1 MKRVNTI
8 DEPGRSSFRRRMA
21 AGLAVILSGLAGV
34 VFFSSRNLANE
45 AAISGIR
52 ELIYLAG
59 LAMAIFLVVAWIVI
73 NRNFDARIRAEQQIL
88 ELNNSLEKKIAE
100 RSEELTR
107 AEQLLRHTLDNMIE
121 GVQIMDFNW
130 KYIYVNDALVK
141 QSRYSHNELIG
152 HSIMD
157 LYPGVEK
164 TEMFRCLKQCMEE
177 RVPVSMETEFQ
188 FPDRSSD
195 WFELNFQPVPDGI
208 FILSTETTRQRDAS
222 RLITEQKALAESLLL
237 AAPDGIMGI
246 DEQGRITMVN
256 QQAEQIFGYS
266 SQEII
271 GHHISRLIPG
281 SGQDIYENIPEQ
293 LPEKA
298 PVLKKEMLGIRK
310 NRERF
315 PVDISLSLLQTGANK
330 TVIGSFRDITEK
342 KRVEAE
348 LQNLTDNLEAT
359 VQLRTAQLEAINKEL
374 DSFSYSVSH
383 DLRAPLRAIDGYTK
397 ILLEEYGP
405 KVDEQGKLIM
415 ETVRKNARRMGQLI
429 DDLLAFSRLGK
440 QSLVNTAVNMEQ
452 LVYGIVDELKAQQPE
467 RVEFVL
473 HELAAAS
480 GDNSML
486 KQAVSN
492 LVANA
497 VKYSSKKVNPR
508 IEIGSYAENGS
519 LVYYVR
525 DNGAGFD
532 MLYADKLFGVFQ
544 RLHST
549 KEFEGTGVGLA
560 IVQRIIQRHGGQ
572 VWADAREGEGA
583 VFYFSLPKTV

>member
-8 DEPGRSSFRRRMA
+8 DEHGRNSFKRRLA
-21 AGLAVILSGLAGV
+21 AGLVVILFGLTGV

-45 AAISGIR
+45 AAISGTR
-52 ELIYLAG
+52 QMIYLVG
-59 LAMAIFLVVAWIVI
+59 LAMAIFLIIAWIVI

-152 HSIMD
+152 HSI
-157 LYPGVEK
+157 LEVYPGLEK
-164 TEMFRCLKQCMEE
+164 TELFSCLKQCMEE
-177 RVPVSMETEFQ
+177 RVPVSLETEFR

-222 RLITEQKALAESLLL
+222 RVITEQKALAESLLL

-256 QQAEQIFGYS
+256 QQAEQIFGYN

-271 GHHISRLIPG
+271 GHHISRLIPE

-298 PVLKKEMLGIRK
+298 LVLKKEMLGIRK

-315 PVDISLSLLQTGANK
+315 PVDISLSLLQTGTNK

-348 LQNLTDNLEAT
+348 LQNLTNNLEVT
-359 VQLRTAQLEAINKEL
+359 VQLRTAQLEAINNEL

-405 KVDEQGKLIM
+405 KVDDQGKLMM
-415 ETVRKNARRMGQLI
+415 ETVRRNARRMGQLI
-429 DDLLAFSRLGK
+429 DDLLAFSHLGK
-440 QSLVNTAVNMEQ
+440 QSLVTTAVNMKQ
-452 LVYGIVDELKAQQPE
+452 MVFGIVDELKDQQPE

-473 HELAAAS
+473 HELPAAS
-480 GDNSML
+480 GDNNML

-492 LVANA
+492 LVENA
-497 VKYSSKKVNPR
+497 VKYSSKKENPR

-519 LVYYVR
+519 QVYYVR

-583 VFYFSLPKTV
+583 VFYFSLPKTI

>member
-8 DEPGRSSFRRRMA
+8 DEPGRSSFKRRMA
-21 AGLAVILSGLAGV
+21 AGLAVILFGLAGV

-45 AAISGIR
+45 AAISGTR
-52 ELIYLAG
+52 QLIYLVG
-59 LAMAIFLVVAWIVI
+59 LAMAIFLVIAWIVI

-164 TEMFRCLKQCMEE
+164 TELFSCLKQCMEE

-298 PVLKKEMLGIRK
+298 LVLKKEMSGIRK

-315 PVDISLSLLQTGANK
+315 PVDISLSLLQTGTNK

-348 LQNLTDNLEAT
+348 LQNLTNNLEAT

-405 KVDEQGKLIM
+405 KVDDQGKLMM
-415 ETVRKNARRMGQLI
+415 ETVRRNARRMGQLI

-452 LVYGIVDELKAQQPE
+452 MVYGIVDELKDQQPE

-473 HELAAAS
+473 HELLAAS

-497 VKYSSKKVNPR
+497 VKYSSKKENPR

-519 LVYYVR
+519 QVYYVR